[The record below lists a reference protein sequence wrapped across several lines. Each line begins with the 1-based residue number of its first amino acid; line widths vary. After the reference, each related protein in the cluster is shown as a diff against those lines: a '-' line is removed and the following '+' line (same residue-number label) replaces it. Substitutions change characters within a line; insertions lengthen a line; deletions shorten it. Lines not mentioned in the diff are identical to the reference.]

1 MDRIECCISEDCHKP
16 HEKYNNFLMK
26 CSSPNNLTIPVGT
39 IPGTTYIV
47 ASLSLNLEHFCYPS
61 VNLEY
66 SNNMFSQIS
75 FVEINFQIFRQCKD
89 QLSPVA
95 VSTIWTYN
103 SLTPGTDSS
112 TFTFNSCDC
121 DFCDCGCCTYTVI
134 ATITS
139 AVTTNPSAI
148 RNSML
153 NAFVTEKISC

>member
-1 MDRIECCISEDCHKP
+1 MDKIECCIIEECLKAQ
-16 HEKYNNFLMK
+16 EKCNNFLVK

-39 IPGTTYIV
+39 APGTTYNV
-47 ASLSLNLEHFCYPS
+47 ASLSLDLEHFCNPI

-66 SNNMFSQIS
+66 SSNIFSQIS
-75 FVEINFQIFRQCKD
+75 FTEINFQIFRQCRD
-89 QLSPVA
+89 QLSSIA

-112 TFTFNSCDC
+112 TFTFNSYDS

-139 AVTTNPSAI
+139 AVETNPTII
-148 RNSML
+148 RNSIL
-153 NAFVTEKISC
+153 DIFVTEKISC